1 MKKVLLIAG
10 GGSIGTYVAE
20 ECLRLGY
27 MVDIICLEDKIS
39 DNENLKYYKA
49 DATIEYLKDLF
60 GKVHYD
66 GIVNFINYPNPEEY
80 IPYHELLSN
89 NTEHLIFI
97 SSYRVYGDL
106 QHPITEDA
114 PLLLDVIK
122 DNKRFI
128 EEEDYALSKAKEER
142 YIKNS
147 GCPENWTVAR
157 PVISFADKRF
167 DLCMAC
173 WHSVIDAAKE
183 KKTFPLPI
191 EAKNLT
197 AGLDWAGNSGK
208 IIANLLFKEC
218 AIGEAYT
225 ISSAQNLTWG
235 QVADIYTEL
244 LGVKIEWVPADYP
257 ENAWRW
263 YYDRAYDRK
272 IDNSKVL
279 KATGLK
285 PSDFKSIREGVRI
298 ELEKIGAI

>member
-10 GGSIGTYVAE
+10 GGSIGTYAAE
-20 ECLRLGY
+20 ECMNLGY
-27 MVDIICLEDKIS
+27 KVDVICLEDKIS
-39 DNENLKYYKA
+39 NNENLKYYKA
-49 DATIEYLKDLF
+49 NATIEYLKDLLS
-60 GKVHYD
+60 KTHYD
-66 GIVNFINYPNPEEY
+66 GIVNFINYPNPDDY

-89 NTEHLIFI
+89 NTEHLIFL
-97 SSYRVYGDL
+97 SSYRIYADL

-114 PLLLDVIK
+114 PLLIDVIK
-122 DNKRFI
+122 DDKQFL

-142 YIKNS
+142 YMKNCD
-147 GCPENWTVAR
+147 CPQNWTAVR
-157 PVISFADKRF
+157 PVVSFSDKRF

-183 KKTFPLPI
+183 QKAFPLPV

-197 AGLDWAGNSGK
+197 AGLDWGGNSGK

-257 ENAWRW
+257 KTAWRW

-285 PSDFKSIREGVRI
+285 PSDFKSIREGLRI
-298 ELEKIGAI
+298 ELEKIGMI